1 MMQMSIHQIVRLQET
16 PVVLVLDGFVTNR
29 ALRVGIPMLLGRN
42 APNVNWE
49 DTRLLQDN
57 CQKGLVWRALL
68 ASTRAPMSHNLLA
81 QNAPKDM
88 HCKEM
93 LKILVVCVIRV
104 G

>member
-1 MMQMSIHQIVRLQET
+1 
-16 PVVLVLDGFVTNR
+16 
-29 ALRVGIPMLLGRN
+29 MLLGRN
-42 APNVNWE
+42 ALNANWE

-57 CQKGLVWRALL
+57 CQKRLVWRALL
-68 ASTRAPMSHNLLA
+68 VSTQAPMSHNLLA

-93 LKILVVCVIRV
+93 LNILVVCVIRV

>member
-1 MMQMSIHQIVRLQET
+1 MQMFSYQIVHLQGT
-16 PVVLVLDGFVTNR
+16 PVILVPGVFVTNR
-29 ALRVGIPMLLGRN
+29 AQQAGLPTLPGRN
-42 APNVNWE
+42 APNANWE

-57 CQKGLVWRALL
+57 CQKRLVWRALL

>member
-1 MMQMSIHQIVRLQET
+1 MI
-16 PVVLVLDGFVTNR
+16 LVLDVFVTNR
-29 ALRVGIPMLLGRN
+29 ALRVGIPMLLGHN
-42 APNVNWE
+42 APNVNWG

-57 CQKGLVWRALL
+57 CQKLLVWRALL

-81 QNAPKDM
+81 RNAPKDM

>member
-1 MMQMSIHQIVRLQET
+1 MQMFSYQIVHLQET
-16 PVVLVLDGFVTNR
+16 PVVSAQGEFVTNL
-29 ALRVGIPMLLGRN
+29 AQQAGLPTLLGRN
-42 APNVNWE
+42 APNANWE

-57 CQKGLVWRALL
+57 CQKRLVWRALL
-68 ASTRAPMSHNLLA
+68 GSTRAPMSHNLLA

-88 HCKEM
+88 HCTEM

>member
-1 MMQMSIHQIVRLQET
+1 MQMSCYQIAHLPET
-16 PVVLVLDGFVTNR
+16 PVILVLDVFVTNR

-42 APNVNWE
+42 APNANWE

-57 CQKGLVWRALL
+57 CQKRLVWRALL
-68 ASTRAPMSHNLLA
+68 ASTRALMLHNLLA